1 MSSKKKREILATG
14 RALFLKHGFKR
25 VTIEEVCAGA
35 KVSKM
40 TFYKH
45 FSNKMELVKAI
56 VIKMGE
62 EAMDRYRKI
71 MNRDIPFTEKIELQI
86 QMKMEGTAE
95 MSSEFMDDLLVHGEP
110 EIMQFMS
117 EQRKYFLGIVYADY
131 IEAQNRGEIRKDV
144 KPEFIIYFLNHLND
158 MLQDETL
165 INMYKDPNELA
176 MELIRFFFY
185 GVTHR
190 DEKSQ

>member
-25 VTIEEVCAGA
+25 VTIEEVCAEA

-117 EQRKYFLGIVYADY
+117 EQRKYFLGIVHADY

-185 GVTHR
+185 GVAKR

>member
-1 MSSKKKREILATG
+1 MSSKKKREIIATG

-25 VTIEEVCAGA
+25 VTVEEVCAEA
-35 KVSKM
+35 NVSKM

-56 VIKMGE
+56 VVKMGE
-62 EAMDRYRKI
+62 EALDRYRKI
-71 MNRDIPFTEKIELQI
+71 MNRNIPFTEKIELQI

-131 IEAQNRGEIRKDV
+131 LEAQNRGEIRKDV

-176 MELIRFFFY
+176 MELTRFFFY
-185 GVTHR
+185 GITHR
-190 DEKSQ
+190 NEKAE